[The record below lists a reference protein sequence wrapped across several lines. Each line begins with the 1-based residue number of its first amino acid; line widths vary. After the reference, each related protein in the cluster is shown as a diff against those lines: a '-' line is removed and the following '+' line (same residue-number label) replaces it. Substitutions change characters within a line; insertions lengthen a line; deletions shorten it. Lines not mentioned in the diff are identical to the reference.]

1 MRRRLGQIRAF
12 VDVQRVRC
20 IDLQGI
26 SRHVRIERR
35 DGRAT
40 APDDVWMIHAARNTP
55 MTAERETTLTI
66 TLTYKTL
73 IPQRLEVITG
83 EISPLIGV
91 YRLQLPRRVQ

>member
-1 MRRRLGQIRAF
+1 
-12 VDVQRVRC
+12 
-20 IDLQGI
+20 
-26 SRHVRIERR
+26 
-35 DGRAT
+35 
-40 APDDVWMIHAARNTP
+40 

-83 EISPLIGV
+83 EFPPLIGV